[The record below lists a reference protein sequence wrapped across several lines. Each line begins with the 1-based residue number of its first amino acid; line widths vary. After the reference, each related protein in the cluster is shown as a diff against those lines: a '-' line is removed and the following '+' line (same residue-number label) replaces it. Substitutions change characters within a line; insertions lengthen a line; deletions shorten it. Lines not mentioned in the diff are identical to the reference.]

1 MRVPIRIPKFSLW
14 SFCFQMGIFL
24 LLYFIPWA
32 IIMPGDDSL
41 FQLVGDLSI
50 FILSA
55 TSATARLYFRQ
66 KSYITQLEQAIYHAA
81 NNIDL
86 IRQHLNSLKHDS
98 HSYEG
103 NLPSTLVSQIHRY
116 EDHLTTSKMTY
127 NKSVRIIISLLQSCL
142 ITPSR
147 NLNH

>member
-1 MRVPIRIPKFSLW
+1 
-14 SFCFQMGIFL
+14 MGTCLFLSYL
-24 LLYFIPWA
+24 LL
-32 IIMPGDDSL
+32 
-41 FQLVGDLSI
+41 Q
-50 FILSA
+50 
-55 TSATARLYFRQ
+55 RLLDCISDK

-127 NKSVRIIISLLQSCL
+127 NKAVEDYNLAITVMPYHAIKKPQPLDYFSDFL
-142 ITPSR
+142 I
-147 NLNH
+147 

>member
-1 MRVPIRIPKFSLW
+1 
-14 SFCFQMGIFL
+14 MGIFL

-86 IRQHLNSLKHDS
+86 IRQHLNSLKRDS

-103 NLPSTLVSQIHRY
+103 NLPSTLVNQIHRY
-116 EDHLTTSKMTY
+116 EDHLTTSKITY
-127 NKSVRIIISLLQSCL
+127 NKAVEDYNLAITVMPYHAIKKPQPLDYFSDFL
-142 ITPSR
+142 I
-147 NLNH
+147 